1 MGADQ
6 NASSTDYNEFLHP
19 KERERER
26 TSDMLKRKSRDEEAK
41 LLVACAR
48 LQPERMIGR
57 SQKKM
62 VGECMAVYMQGT
74 GSRNHLSHHGTTM
87 SRHSCF

>member
-41 LLVACAR
+41 FLVACAR
-48 LQPERMIGR
+48 LQPERIDDRQITKKDGR
-57 SQKKM
+57 
-62 VGECMAVYMQGT
+62 
-74 GSRNHLSHHGTTM
+74 
-87 SRHSCF
+87 